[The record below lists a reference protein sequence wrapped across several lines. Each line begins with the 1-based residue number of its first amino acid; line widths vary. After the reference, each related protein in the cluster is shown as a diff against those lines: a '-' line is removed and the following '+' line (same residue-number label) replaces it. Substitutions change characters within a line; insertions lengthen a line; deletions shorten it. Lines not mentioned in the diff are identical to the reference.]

1 MTGARILILD
11 EIFAN
16 VDAAMEAE
24 ITGALRRA
32 SGPTTLLITH
42 RLRAAEAADHIV
54 VLEGGRVV
62 EQGSHAALLTRGG
75 VYARLWRVQQLEDEI
90 ARA

>member
-1 MTGARILILD
+1 
-11 EIFAN
+11 
-16 VDAAMEAE
+16 MEAE
-24 ITGALRRA
+24 ITAALRAA
-32 SGPTTLLITH
+32 SGRRTTLLITH